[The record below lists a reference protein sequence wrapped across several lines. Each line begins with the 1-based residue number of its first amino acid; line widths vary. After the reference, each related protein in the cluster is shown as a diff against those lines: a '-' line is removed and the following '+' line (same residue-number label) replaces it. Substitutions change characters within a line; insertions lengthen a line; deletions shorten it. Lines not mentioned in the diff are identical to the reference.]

1 MSLASRGVKEVLVS
15 NLRYRI
21 TVFCYFF
28 CQGIGYASWAS
39 RIPNIKN
46 DLGLSEAQL
55 GTMLLMLPIGQM
67 ITMPFS
73 GKVVAKYGSGKTI
86 AFVSILY
93 AAVLC
98 SISFASSI
106 VALAITLFLFGV
118 VGNIASIAVN
128 TQAVGVEK
136 LYGKSIMTSFH
147 GGWSLAGFIGA
158 LIGMLTIN
166 LGWNTSW
173 HFIAIFILIAL
184 NGIFNAKYVLPQHLE
199 RIKEKQSTSFKPDG
213 ILIQLG
219 IVGFFSMATEGA
231 MFDWSGIY
239 FQQVVESPVS
249 LIILGYTAF
258 MIMMALGRF
267 VGDFLITKLGNQKV
281 LIVSGSLMFIGM
293 LSSVLFPNIVVSTI
307 GFMLVGLGVAC
318 CVPTVFSMAGKHPSI
333 PAGVA
338 IALVSSISYL
348 GFLLGPPVIGY
359 VAEIFSLRWSFALFS
374 FFGLGMV
381 LMMFFSK
388 LFNKSS

>member
-1 MSLASRGVKEVLVS
+1 MSFASREFQKVSVS

-21 TVFCYFF
+21 AVFSYFF

-39 RIPNIKN
+39 RIPSIKN

-55 GTMLLMLPIGQM
+55 GTMLLMLPVGQLL
-67 ITMPFS
+67 TMPIS
-73 GKVVAKYGSGKTI
+73 GKIVSKYGSGNSI
-86 AFVSILY
+86 AIVSILY

-98 SISFASSI
+98 SIAFAFTPI
-106 VALAITLFLFGV
+106 LLAISLFFFGI
-118 VGNIASIAVN
+118 VGNVASIAVN

-136 LYGKSIMTSFH
+136 LYGKSIMISFH
-147 GGWSLAGFIGA
+147 GGWSLAGFVGA

-166 LGWNTSW
+166 LHWETSW
-173 HFIAIFILIAL
+173 HFLLIFCLIAL
-184 NGIFNAKYVLPQHLE
+184 NGIFNAKYVLPKRLE
-199 RIKEKQSTSFKPDG
+199 RTKEKQSTKFKPDG
-213 ILIQLG
+213 ILFQLG

-239 FQQVVESPVS
+239 FQQVVGSPATLV
-249 LIILGYTAF
+249 ILGYTAF

-267 VGDFLITKLGNQKV
+267 VGDYLITKLGNQKV

-293 LSSVLFPNIVVSTI
+293 MSSVLFPNIVVSTI

-318 CVPTVFSMAGKHPSI
+318 CVPTVFSIAGKHPSI

-348 GFLLGPPVIGY
+348 GFLLGPPLIGY

-381 LMMFFSK
+381 FMMFFSK
-388 LFNKSS
+388 LFQNK